1 MDAVLR
7 HWASGLGP
15 SGLGPSGLAA
25 PGLRPSGLRVSGL
38 RMWDLGSSG
47 LPGRGWLGLWC
58 LVAALALLAVL
69 SQPARAQIGSDRYS
83 DIVVEVAS
91 GNVLE
96 QVSPD
101 APRHPASLAKLM
113 TLYMVFEALRDRR
126 ITDDE
131 PVPVSAHAAEM
142 EPSKLGLVPGMR
154 MTVEQAILGLV
165 TKSANDAA
173 AALGELLGGSEDRF
187 AEMMTLRARAMG
199 MSHTTFTN
207 ASGLPDDRQ
216 LTTARD
222 LAVLARRLVS
232 DFPGDYRYFSTA
244 SFTFQGRTIFNHDN
258 MLRSYPGA
266 DGMKTGYTEASGHN
280 LVTSA
285 VRGGVRLIGVEL
297 GAGSNAARDVHMA
310 VLLNQGFD
318 AMGVAPPARET
329 VVASRTP
336 SLVGSAHAATLNEM
350 HASAGTKAG
359 NAAGNRAANGAASG
373 ATSATAGGASGGS
386 VRGWGVQLGS
396 YATERVAREAAASAH
411 RAAEGGEP
419 RVDHVTVHG
428 APLWRARVVGL
439 TAARAQGACSAL
451 AHTRTT
457 CVVLRPEPGQTA
469 SR

>member
-1 MDAVLR
+1 MNAVLR
-7 HWASGLGP
+7 HLMLGLGTQGFRT
-15 SGLGPSGLAA
+15 SGERTK
-25 PGLRPSGLRVSGL
+25 GLRTWRWP
-38 RMWDLGSSG
+38 
-47 LPGRGWLGLWC
+47 GLWC
-58 LVAALALLAVL
+58 LAIALAVL
-69 SQPARAQIGSDRYS
+69 AAMPRQVQAQIGSDRYS
-83 DIVVEVAS
+83 SIVVDVAS

-96 QVSPD
+96 QVNAD

-126 ITDDE
+126 IAADDL
-131 PVPVSAHAAEM
+131 VPVSTHAAEM
-142 EPSKLGLVPGMR
+142 EPSKLGLLPNTR
-154 MTVEQAILGLV
+154 LTVQQAILGLV

-187 AEMMTLRARAMG
+187 AQMMTLRGQAMG

-232 DFPGDYRYFSTA
+232 DFPADYRYFSTP

-258 MLRSYPGA
+258 MLKSYPGA

-285 VRGGVRLIGVEL
+285 VRGGVRLIGVVL

-310 VLLNQGFD
+310 TLLNQGYD
-318 AMGVAPPARET
+318 EMGVAISAHET
-329 VVASRTP
+329 LVANRTP
-336 SLVGSAHAATLNEM
+336 SLIASAHAATVSEM
-350 HASAGTKAG
+350 RST
-359 NAAGNRAANGAASG
+359 AANPAGGG
-373 ATSATAGGASGGS
+373 ATGGNGGGGAM
-386 VRGWGVQLGS
+386 RGWGVQLGS
-396 YATERVAREAAASAH
+396 YATERVAREVAASAH
-411 RAAEGGEP
+411 RAAEGGEM
-419 RVDHVTVHG
+419 RVEHISVRG
-428 APLWRARVVGL
+428 GQLWRARVVGL

-451 AHTRTT
+451 ASSRTT
-457 CVVLRPEPGQTA
+457 CVVLRADPGLTA

>member
-7 HWASGLGP
+7 HWRSGLGASGLGT
-15 SGLGPSGLAA
+15 SGLGA
-25 PGLRPSGLRVSGL
+25 
-38 RMWDLGSSG
+38 WELGRAG
-47 LPGRGWLGLWC
+47 LPGRGWRGLWC
-58 LVAALALLAVL
+58 LGVALALLAAIP
-69 SQPARAQIGSDRYS
+69 QPARAQIGSDRYS
-83 DIVVEVAS
+83 DIVVDVAS

-96 QVSPD
+96 EVSPD

-126 ITDDE
+126 ITADE
-131 PVPVSAHAAEM
+131 LVPVSAHAAEM
-142 EPSKLGLVPGMR
+142 EPSKLGLVPGTR

-297 GAGSNAARDVHMA
+297 GVGSNAARDVHMA

-318 AMGVAPPARET
+318 AMGVPTPARET

-350 HASAGTKAG
+350 HASAGNRAG
-359 NAAGNRAANGAASG
+359 NAAGNRAANA
-373 ATSATAGGASGGS
+373 ATSATAGGATGGS
-386 VRGWGVQLGS
+386 VRGWGVQVGS

-419 RVDHVTVHG
+419 RIDHVTLHG
-428 APLWRARVVGL
+428 EPLWRARVVGL

-457 CVVLRPEPGQTA
+457 CMVLRPEPGQTA